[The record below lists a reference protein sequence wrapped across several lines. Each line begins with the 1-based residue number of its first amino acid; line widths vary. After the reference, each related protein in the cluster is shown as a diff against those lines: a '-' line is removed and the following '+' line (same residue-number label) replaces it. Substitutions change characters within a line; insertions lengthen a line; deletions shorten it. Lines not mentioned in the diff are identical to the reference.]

1 MVNYKD
7 LGFEK
12 HRYYNNYQAYIND
25 LKDFVRVHIPYL
37 QQAFEQRR
45 TTGIEMPTHTPYQKE
60 REDVYDLSGR
70 KVRSTRPYSN
80 TPTILIRNHQKI
92 LKK

>member
-1 MVNYKD
+1 MEN
-7 LGFEK
+7 ET
-12 HRYYNNYQAYIND
+12 I
-25 LKDFVRVHIPYL
+25 
-37 QQAFEQRR
+37 
-45 TTGIEMPTHTPYQKE
+45 
-60 REDVYDLSGR
+60 YDLSGR